1 MGRVKKVRV
10 VYKHY
15 KKDKKLECEG
25 ILYPLNEQSDRIV
38 VVTDEGVYEDIIK
51 DTIVSLEYI

>member
-1 MGRVKKVRV
+1 MQRVRV

-15 KKDKKLECEG
+15 KKDKELECEG
-25 ILYPLNEQSDRIV
+25 ILFEKLNKISDRIV
-38 VVTDEGVYEDIIK
+38 VIRDDDTYEDIIK